1 MLEQVSLFADLSP
14 QEVEAIEARA
24 VIKRYRKN
32 TVFIERGDQANML
45 YFIVEGLAKVYIAD
59 EEGKEV
65 LLNEQGPGTYLGEL
79 ALLGAGARAASA
91 VTLEDSVFLTL
102 TKQSFRQLI
111 ADHPEIALSLMRD
124 LAMRVRNMAD
134 EVSALALLDVYGR
147 VARLLTDSAQE
158 QDGRLLLPRMT
169 HQEIAARVGAS
180 REMIS
185 KILKELRVGGYLSTE
200 GKQFIIERP
209 LPARW

>member
-200 GKQFIIERP
+200 GKQFIIERA